1 MSSGVAV
8 AFVFMLVVVPTTV
21 KADGCE
27 DAGANLVRRAQDVG
41 SYARLM
47 EHAASML
54 EYDLAHGAD
63 PAMLDADVLRLDNYT
78 VDYDNAVSRMDAAEA
93 AMRLACPM

>member
-1 MSSGVAV
+1 
-8 AFVFMLVVVPTTV
+8 MLVLVPTTV
-21 KADGCE
+21 KADGCL
-27 DAGANLVRRAQDVG
+27 DAADTLIRRAQDVG

-63 PAMLDADVLRLDNYT
+63 PLMLDADVLRLDNYT
-78 VDYDNAVSRMDAAEA
+78 VDYNNAVSRMDAAEE
-93 AMRLACPM
+93 AMKLACPM